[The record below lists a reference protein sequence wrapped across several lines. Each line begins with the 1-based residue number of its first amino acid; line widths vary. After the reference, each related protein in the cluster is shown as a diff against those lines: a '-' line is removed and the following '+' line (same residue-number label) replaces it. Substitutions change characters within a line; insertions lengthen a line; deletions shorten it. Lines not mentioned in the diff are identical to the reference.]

1 MENELRYAHRESVLD
16 TARRA
21 VLEERNSAYGEPSAD
36 FTRSAEIASILLEH
50 KITAGQIAKIMIAV
64 KLSRL
69 THSPDHFDSWA
80 DIAGYASCGYEAEML
95 TAKPDISRGQ
105 HPTVGPSGFEASILK
120 RPGDVITQE
129 VIDYMKA
136 HPGSFKRDIED
147 GYYEGEWQGQN
158 EPLPFTK

>member
-1 MENELRYAHRESVLD
+1 MEDQRYAHRESILD
-16 TARRA
+16 AARKA
-21 VLEERNSAYGEPSAD
+21 VMEDRNSTYGSPSQD
-36 FTRSAEIASILLEH
+36 FTRSAEIASIILEH

-69 THSPDHFDSWA
+69 THTPDHFDSWA
-80 DIAGYASCGYEAEML
+80 DIAGYAAAGYEAEML
-95 TAKPDISRGQ
+95 TNEPG
-105 HPTVGPSGFEASILK
+105 VGSVLK

-158 EPLPFTK
+158 EPLPFVPSKSGYG